1 MYNLVTLVV
10 GDTWYDNKKYTAIAL
25 VIVLTIAM
33 CIMISTLLIMIVES
47 AKNDVRMKEYE
58 KEIERLKKIK

>member
-10 GDTWYDNKKYTAIAL
+10 GDTWYDNKKYTAITL

-47 AKNDVRMKEYE
+47 AKNDVKMKEYE
-58 KEIERLKKIK
+58 KEIERLKKIE